1 MVHGLHGNRYDMR
14 GFKNNLSLIYPH
26 IVFLISES
34 NEDKTEGDINQMA
47 ENLKNVFFCKKKEV
61 LQFIDSNKAD
71 F

>member
-47 ENLKNVFFCKKKEV
+47 ENLKNVFHYIKGNF
-61 LQFIDSNKAD
+61 LIHRF
-71 F
+71 